1 MSDEDSPTD
10 EYLFATPGNPIPEG
24 TKSGIVVTPDDIKI
38 RYARWE
44 PHIHPSK
51 GTVVILHG
59 RTECIEKY
67 FETIEDLRHRG
78 FGVLTFDWRGQ
89 GGSSRLLRDRRKGH
103 VENFNQYLTDLE
115 TVLTE
120 IALPDCKPPHYIMG
134 HSTGGLVAL
143 MAAPALTN
151 RIRRMVLAA
160 PLLALNSLPIRQSRL
175 QSILGALTFFGLGRL
190 NLARDR
196 SPENQ
201 RQFLSN
207 KLTSDTA
214 RFERN
219 RRIVETHED
228 LQVSYP
234 TIAWVFAA
242 CRAMARV
249 NAPGYSNAIG
259 IPTLM
264 ISAGNDP
271 IVSPMAVELFGRQMR
286 SGAFLTISGS
296 KHEILHERDIYREQ
310 FLAAF
315 DAFVPG
321 TEV

>member
-1 MSDEDSPTD
+1 MCGIAGRI
-10 EYLFATPGNPIPEG
+10 LNAPGRVG
-24 TKSGIVVTPDDIKI
+24 KD
-38 RYARWE
+38 
-44 PHIHPSK
+44 
-51 GTVVILHG
+51 
-59 RTECIEKY
+59 
-67 FETIEDLRHRG
+67 
-78 FGVLTFDWRGQ
+78 
-89 GGSSRLLRDRRKGH
+89 
-103 VENFNQYLTDLE
+103 
-115 TVLTE
+115 
-120 IALPDCKPPHYIMG
+120 
-134 HSTGGLVAL
+134 LVAL

-264 ISAGNDP
+264 ISDHWHAT
-271 IVSPMAVELFGRQMR
+271 R
-286 SGAFLTISGS
+286 SIAL
-296 KHEILHERDIYREQ
+296 
-310 FLAAF
+310 
-315 DAFVPG
+315 P
-321 TEV
+321 

>member
-1 MSDEDSPTD
+1 MSEEETPSD
-10 EYLFATPGNPIPEG
+10 EYLFSTPGNPIPVG
-24 TKSGIVVTPDDIKI
+24 AISGVVVTPDDIKI
-38 RYARWE
+38 RHARWE

-59 RTECIEKY
+59 RSECIEKY
-67 FETIEDLRHRG
+67 FETVENLRNRG

-89 GGSSRLLRDRRKGH
+89 GGSDRLLKDRRKGH

-190 NLARDR
+190 YLARDR

-219 RRIVETHED
+219 RRIVETHEQ
-228 LQVSYP
+228 LAVSYP

-271 IVSPMAVELFGRQMR
+271 IVSPMAVELFGRKMR
-286 SGAFLTISGS
+286 SGAFLTISGC